1 MLRFRAAW
9 LLLLAPVVLNAQDL
23 QLSEHISLPIPEG
36 WEVGK
41 QLSPANDL
49 HYHTLYNPKT
59 QQKLL
64 ILNGLIEEWQSQ
76 CKVDARV
83 RECVKEQLQEKGL
96 AERDK
101 LLQSYQ
107 KKIISGPDVVNKQ
120 VNEQNELLR
129 FSWIAQDNNI
139 VDLNSAT
146 QETPLFYD
154 CFVIG
159 YIFNDKYVTHL
170 TMIDIVDQP
179 QDCKKRE
186 AFIDEIA
193 WAVRVIEDKAQQ
205 QDDNKEKPA
214 TEPN

>member
-1 MLRFRAAW
+1 MLKVRAVC
-9 LLLLAPVVLNAQDL
+9 LCLLAPVVLNAQDL

-36 WEVGK
+36 WEIGK
-41 QLSPANDL
+41 QLSPASDL

-76 CKVDARV
+76 CKVDTRV
-83 RECVKEQLQEKGL
+83 RECVKEKLTEKGL

-107 KKIISGPDVVNKQ
+107 KKIISGPEIVNKKI
-120 VNEQNELLR
+120 NEQNELLR
-129 FSWIAQDNNI
+129 FSWTAQDNNI
-139 VDLNSAT
+139 VDLNAAT

-186 AFIDEIA
+186 TFIDKIA
-193 WAVRVIEDKAQQ
+193 GSVSIIEEKVEHQEVSQDKT
-205 QDDNKEKPA
+205 DSVLD
-214 TEPN
+214 

>member
-9 LLLLAPVVLNAQDL
+9 LLLLAPVILNAQDL
-23 QLSEHISLPIPEG
+23 QLSEHISLPIPKG

-41 QLSPANDL
+41 QLSPASDL

-76 CKVDARV
+76 CKVDARI
-83 RECVKEQLQEKGL
+83 RACVKEQLQEKGL

-129 FSWIAQDNNI
+129 FSWTAQDNNI

-159 YIFNDKYVTHL
+159 YIFNDQYVTHL
-170 TMIDIVDQP
+170 TMIDIVDKP
-179 QDCKKRE
+179 QDCKSRE
-186 AFIDEIA
+186 EFID
-193 WAVRVIEDKAQQ
+193 RVASSISNIETDSIK
-205 QDDNKEKPA
+205 
-214 TEPN
+214 